1 MIGQK
6 SDRRAA
12 VWTGQAIGAICQD
25 EEDIWD
31 SF

>member
-1 MIGQK
+1 
-6 SDRRAA
+6 

-31 SF
+31 SFWYENV